1 MDTHVSGDL
10 PARQGSEGL
19 PSASTGTAV
28 SPKPSFEDHLGSW
41 LPVDGQGAMAR
52 TSTSRIPLVI
62 AVGIFAVAFLLPAWP
77 WLSGHVTIPWDAKSQ
92 FFPQVQFL
100 ATSIAHGEWPWWTP
114 NVFAGWPQI
123 SDPQSLM
130 FSPLHV
136 LLAVFNSAIS
146 LRAFDTVIFGYLFLG
161 GLGIILF
168 FRDRGWHTGGALVA
182 ALAFAFGGAA
192 SARLQHIGQVISLA
206 YLPLTLWLLARALER
221 PSWRAGLAAGAI
233 AGLLAIG
240 RDQVA
245 LLSLYVLAGFV
256 VAYWITGEGIVDR
269 MRASVKPLTAVAV
282 SGALVAAVPV
292 LMTSLLA
299 ARSNR
304 PEVSFESA
312 AAGSIHP
319 VHLLQFVFADMFGAM
334 NPHLDYWAPQSKIWD
349 AVWGWPGLYLS
360 QNMPLVYAG
369 MLPII
374 AIISFGLIRGLA
386 WSRDIRFFTIAAALM
401 LLYALGAYTPAFH
414 VMYELPFVALYRR
427 AADATFVLC
436 ALLAILS
443 GYLVH
448 RWLSGTVPAATR
460 IQRAIEIACPVVL
473 VALALAVAYPVVG
486 IEPAV
491 LPIVTALVFAVS
503 SIGILVI
510 TRRLNAHGPVLAVM
524 LLALFMTVDL
534 RWNNAP
540 HESTALPREQFD
552 ALRQGTKNETVQ
564 LLRTKLAA
572 TAAPDRR
579 DRVELIGIGY
589 HWPNLSLAQGFEQVF
604 GHNPLRL
611 RWFFDATH
619 TGDTVAIPSQRIFS
633 PLYPSYRSAF
643 ADLLGLRFIATGV
656 PVEQID
662 TSLKPG
668 DLNFIAHTKDAY
680 IYENPR
686 ALPRVMLFSDWRLA
700 DFDDLINNGWPDADP
715 RRTVLLKRAPVGIA
729 RVSGGPPGTARLV
742 HYANTEVVVEVTA
755 PVDEILVLNDVWHPW
770 WRATVDGVQT
780 DIFKA
785 NVIFRAVL
793 VPRGKHVVR
802 FTFHPFMGSIAEMA
816 ARIRHQPKP

>member
-1 MDTHVSGDL
+1 MDTRVSDDPPVRRSGE
-10 PARQGSEGL
+10 SL
-19 PSASTGTAV
+19 PSGWTGAATSPKPPFKDRVRSWLRADNPEASTGA
-28 SPKPSFEDHLGSW
+28 
-41 LPVDGQGAMAR
+41 
-52 TSTSRIPLVI
+52 STFRIPLVVAI
-62 AVGIFAVAFLLPAWP
+62 AIFAAAFLLPAWP

-136 LLAVFNSAIS
+136 LLAVFSSAIS
-146 LRAFDTVIFGYLFLG
+146 LRDFDAVIFGYLFLG

-168 FRDRGWHTGGALVA
+168 FRDRGWHTGGAIVA
-182 ALAFAFGGAA
+182 ALGFAFGGAA

-206 YLPLTLWLLARALER
+206 YLPLTLWLVARAIER

-233 AGLLAIG
+233 AGLMATG

-256 VAYWITGEGIVDR
+256 VTHWVTGEGVIDR
-269 MRASVKPLTAVAV
+269 MRASLKPLTAVAV

-292 LMTSLLA
+292 VMTALLA

-334 NPHLDYWAPQSKIWD
+334 NPNVDYWAPESKIWD
-349 AVWGWPGLYLS
+349 AAWGWPGLYLS

-369 MLPII
+369 TVPII
-374 AIISFGLIRGLA
+374 ALISFGLIRGLA

-460 IQRAIEIACPVVL
+460 VQRAIEIACPVVL
-473 VALALAVAYPVVG
+473 IAIALAVAYPVVG
-486 IEPAV
+486 IRPAV
-491 LPIVTALVFAVS
+491 LPIVTALVFTAS
-503 SIGILVI
+503 SIAVLLLS
-510 TRRLNAHGPVLAVM
+510 RRVNAHAPVLAVI
-524 LLALFMTVDL
+524 LLALFTAIDL

-540 HESTALPREQFD
+540 HVSTALPRERYD
-552 ALRQGTKNETVQ
+552 ALRQATKNETVQ
-564 LLRTKLAA
+564 LLRAKLAA

-579 DRVELIGIGY
+579 DRVELIGIEY
-589 HWPNLSLAQGFEQVF
+589 HWPNLSLAQGFEHVF

-611 RWFFDATH
+611 SRFYAATH
-619 TGDTVAIPSQRIFS
+619 TGDTVALPSQRIFS

-643 ADLLGLRFIATGV
+643 ADLLGVRFIATGV

-668 DLNFIAHTKDAY
+668 DLNFVARTKDAY

-700 DFDDLINNGWPDADP
+700 NFDDIINSGWPDADP
-715 RRTVLLKRAPVGIA
+715 QRTVLLKRAPAGIA
-729 RVSGGPPGTARLV
+729 RVSGGSVGTARLV
-742 HYANTEVVVEVTA
+742 RYANTEVVVEVTA
-755 PVDEILVLNDVWHPW
+755 PIDEILVLNDVWHPW
-770 WRATVDGVQT
+770 WRATVDGVKT

-785 NVIFRAVL
+785 NVIFRAVV
-793 VPRGKHVVR
+793 VPRGHHTVR
-802 FTFHPFMGSIAEMA
+802 FTFHPFLGSIAEMM
-816 ARIRHQPKP
+816 ARIRHDPKP